1 MMVLIAPILLTFLD
15 VLKLI
20 PTHLPSS
27 ECWEYQGFL
36 NQDGYGQYADES
48 HRTRRAHREMF
59 RHSCEPLSTKDVV
72 RHTCDNRACCNPNH
86 LIKGSQK
93 DNIRDCIDR
102 GRFPDRSGERNGRSN
117 LTEETVRD
125 IRKVYSSGMWSYGLL
140 SQLFQVPRSTI
151 INILKRRTWSAC

>member
-1 MMVLIAPILLTFLD
+1 MMVLTTLIPLTFLD

-20 PTHLPSS
+20 PTHLPST

-36 NQDGYGQYADES
+36 NQDGYGQYADE
-48 HRTRRAHREMF
+48 HHKTKRAHREMF
-59 RHSCEPLSTKDVV
+59 KHCCEPLSSKDVV

-86 LIKGSQK
+86 LIKGTQG

-102 GRFPDRSGERNGRSN
+102 GRFPDRAGECNGRAVLSKQAV
-117 LTEETVRD
+117 LD

-140 SQLFQVPRSTI
+140 SQLFDVPRSTI
-151 INILKRRTWSAC
+151 INIVKHRTWK

>member
-1 MMVLIAPILLTFLD
+1 MMVLTALLPLTFLD

-20 PTHLPSS
+20 PTHLPST

-36 NQDGYGQYADES
+36 NHDGYGQYTDKQ
-48 HRTRRAHREMF
+48 HKTKRAHREMF
-59 RHSCEPLSTKDVV
+59 RHSCEPVSSNEVV

-93 DNIRDCIDR
+93 DNMRDCVER
-102 GRFPDRSGERNGRSN
+102 GRLPSRAGEINGRATITRATA
-117 LTEETVRD
+117 LD

-140 SQLFQVPRSTI
+140 AQLFDMPRSTI
-151 INILKRRTWSAC
+151 INIIKERTWK